1 MRRRTFLIGAAAA
14 AGGLLVGYRAW
25 TKSFDRQAVDLLAK
39 DEGHLL
45 AGWLKIAPDDT
56 VTVYIPHVDM
66 GQGTHTALAML
77 AAEELD
83 ADWSK
88 VVTRRAPGEKPF
100 ANPFLARGWIID
112 DRKFPVVDGAV
123 DMVFSEA
130 ARQINLQI
138 TGGSTAVRF
147 TGRYGMR
154 FAGAAARAML
164 VEAAAN
170 RWSVPADR
178 ITVRDGIVSD
188 PVTGQSAGFG
198 ELAEAAAQLGVPS
211 DPPFKDPAT
220 WRIAGT
226 SPLRADIPPKT
237 NGSFEY
243 GIDFKLPQML
253 HAAVRSAP
261 VHGGRLVS
269 VDTAPARSMPGVVEI
284 VTTDRAVAVIAESWW
299 QARRALDALDPQFDD
314 GGAVVRDAAELIAA
328 QDRALAGGDFDEL
341 FSVGDAAEALAN
353 AQGKQVEAVYRTP
366 WLHHAAME
374 PVNVTAQFADGK
386 LTVWAG
392 EQDALGTKAQL
403 MELSGLGADDVEF
416 HGLAAGGAFGRRVP
430 PSADY
435 MEHAVALARAASP
448 RPVKLILHR
457 EEEFAQGAYRPALAT
472 SISAAL
478 GDNGL
483 PVAWSQ
489 TFLVAPT
496 RNEGFALPY
505 AIPNQSLRAIPF
517 ATHLRT
523 GTWRAVA
530 HTQHAFWTECFIDE
544 LAHAAGRDPYEYR
557 RALLAETSRERRVL
571 DAAAE
576 LGGWGEPLGPGMG
589 RGIAIAESYGTIA
602 AHVVEIAMEGGM
614 PKVRRVSAAIDCGV
628 LIHPDT
634 ARQQVEGAIVM
645 GLSAAMREEITL
657 ADGAVVE
664 QSFSDYPVFTMA
676 DTPRIDI
683 TFLASDGVWGGL
695 GEPGLP
701 PAAPAL
707 ANAVFAA
714 TGKRYRAL
722 PLARHMAGV

>member
-14 AGGLLVGYRAW
+14 AGGLVIGYRTWA
-25 TKSFDRQAVDLLAK
+25 KSFDRQAIDLVAR

-56 VTVYIPHVDM
+56 VTVYIPHIDM
-66 GQGTHTALAML
+66 GQGVHTTLAML

-88 VVTRRAPGEKPF
+88 VAARRAPGERAF
-100 ANPFLARGWIID
+100 ANRFLARGWILG
-112 DRKFPVVDGAV
+112 DREFPVVDGAV
-123 DMVFSEA
+123 DMVFTEA
-130 ARQINLQI
+130 ARQIDLQT

-147 TGRYGMR
+147 TGYFGMR
-154 FAGAAARAML
+154 FVGAAARAML
-164 VEAAAN
+164 VQAAAD
-170 RWSVPADR
+170 RWGVPAQR
-178 ITVRDGIVSD
+178 ITVKEGVVSD
-188 PVTGQSAGFG
+188 PVSGQSAGFG
-198 ELAEAAAQLGVPS
+198 ELSEAASRLQVPR

-237 NGSFEY
+237 NGTFEY
-243 GIDFKLPQML
+243 GIDLKLPDML

-261 VHGGRLVS
+261 VHGGRLIS
-269 VDTAPARSMPGVVEI
+269 VDAAPARTMPGVADV
-284 VTTDRAVAVIAESWW
+284 VTTDRAVAVIADSWW
-299 QARRALDALDPQFDD
+299 QARRALDALDPEFDN
-314 GGAVVRDAAELIAA
+314 GGATVRDAAGLIAA
-328 QDRALAGGDFDEL
+328 QDRALESGEAEEL
-341 FSVGDAAEALAN
+341 FAAGDAAAALAN
-353 AQGKQVEAVYRTP
+353 TQGKRVEATYRTP

-374 PVNVTAQFADGK
+374 PVNVTAQFAEGR

-403 MELSGLGADDVEF
+403 MELSGLGADAVEV
-416 HGLAAGGAFGRRVP
+416 HGLAAGGSFGRRIP
-430 PSADY
+430 QSAEY

-457 EEEFAQGAYRPALAT
+457 EEEFTHGSYRPALAT
-472 SISAAL
+472 HISAIT
-478 GDNGL
+478 GDDGL

-489 TFLVAPT
+489 TFLAGPT

-505 AIPNQSLRAIPF
+505 RIPNQSLRSVPF
-517 ATHLRT
+517 GTHLRT
-523 GTWRAVA
+523 GTWRSVA

-557 RALLAETSRERRVL
+557 RALLTEGSREQRVL

-576 LGGWGEPLGPGMG
+576 LGGWTKPLEEGMG
-589 RGIAIAESYGTIA
+589 RGIAIVESFGTLVA
-602 AHVVEIAMEGGM
+602 QVVEIAIENSL
-614 PKVRRVSAAIDCGV
+614 PKVRRVSAAVDCGTV
-628 LIHPDT
+628 IHPDT

-657 ADGAVVE
+657 IGGAVAE
-664 QSFSDYPVFTMA
+664 QNFSDYPVFTMA
-676 DTPRIDI
+676 EVPQIDI
-683 TFLASDGVWGGL
+683 VFLRSDGPWGGL

-707 ANAVFAA
+707 ANAIFAA
-714 TGKRYRAL
+714 TGERHRTLPIVRRA
-722 PLARHMAGV
+722 AEA

>member
-14 AGGLLVGYRAW
+14 AGGLVIGYRSWA
-25 TKSFDRQAVDLLAK
+25 KSFDRQAIDLVAG
-39 DEGHLL
+39 DEGHLI
-45 AGWLKIAPDDT
+45 AGWLKIAADDT
-56 VTVYIPHVDM
+56 VTVYIPHIDM

-88 VVTRRAPGEKPF
+88 VRTLRAPGEKPF
-100 ANPFLARGWIID
+100 ANRFLARGWILD
-112 DRKFPVVDGAV
+112 DREFPVVDGAV
-123 DMVFSEA
+123 DMVFTEA
-130 ARQINLQI
+130 ARQINLQV

-164 VEAAAN
+164 VEAAAD
-170 RWSVPADR
+170 RWDVPTQR
-178 ITVRDGIVSD
+178 IAVRDGIVSD
-188 PVTGQSAGFG
+188 PVSGQSASFG
-198 ELAEAAAQLGVPS
+198 ELAEAASQLSVPR

-237 NGSFEY
+237 NGSFGY
-243 GIDFKLPQML
+243 GIDFRLPDML

-269 VDTAPARSMPGVVEI
+269 VDKAPAESMPGVVDV
-284 VTTDRAVAVIAESWW
+284 VTTDRAVAVIAEGWW
-299 QARRALDALDPQFDD
+299 QARRAIDMLDPEFDD
-314 GGAVVRDAAELIAA
+314 GGATVRDAAGLVAA
-328 QDRALAGGDFDEL
+328 EDQALESGDFEEL
-341 FSVGDAAEALAN
+341 FSVGDAAEALAHG
-353 AQGKQVEAVYRTP
+353 QGKNIEAVYRTP

-374 PVNVTAQFADGK
+374 PVNVTAQFADGR

-403 MELSGLGADDVEF
+403 MGLSGLGADAVEF
-416 HGLAAGGAFGRRVP
+416 HGLAAGGSFGRRIP
-430 PSADY
+430 QSAEY
-435 MEHAVALARAASP
+435 MEHVVALARAASP

-457 EEEFAQGAYRPALAT
+457 EEEFTHGTYRPALAT
-472 SISAAL
+472 RISATL
-478 GDNGL
+478 GEEGL

-489 TFLVAPT
+489 TFLVGPT

-505 AIPNQSLRAIPF
+505 RIPNQSLRSVPF
-517 ATHLRT
+517 GTHLRT
-523 GTWRAVA
+523 GTWRSVA
-530 HTQHAFWTECFIDE
+530 HTQHAFWTESFIDE

-557 RALLAETSRERRVL
+557 RALLGEGSREMRVL

-576 LGGWGEPLGPGMG
+576 LGGWNESLEAGMG
-589 RGIAIAESYGTIA
+589 RGIAIVESFGTLV
-602 AHVVEIAMEGGM
+602 AHVVEIAMEDGL
-614 PKVRRVSAAIDCGV
+614 PKVRRVSAAVDCGTV
-628 LIHPDT
+628 IHPDT

-657 ADGAVVE
+657 SGGAVAE
-664 QSFSDYPVFTMA
+664 QNFGDYPVFTMA
-676 DTPRIDI
+676 DVPAIDI
-683 TFLASDGVWGGL
+683 VFLASDGPWGGL

-707 ANAVFAA
+707 ANAIFAA
-714 TGKRYRAL
+714 TGKRCRAL
-722 PLARHMAGV
+722 PLDKQMAGA

>member
-14 AGGLLVGYRAW
+14 TGGLVVGYRAW
-25 TKSFDRQAVDLLAK
+25 ANSFDRQAIDLVAK

-56 VTVYIPHVDM
+56 VTVYIPHIDM

-88 VVTRRAPGEKPF
+88 VRTKRAPGEKPF
-100 ANPFLARGWIID
+100 ANRFLARGWIID
-112 DRKFPVVDGAV
+112 DRKFPVFDGAV
-123 DMVFSEA
+123 DMVFTEA
-130 ARQINLQI
+130 ARQINLQV

-164 VEAAAN
+164 VEAAAD
-170 RWSVPADR
+170 RWSVPVQR
-178 ITVRDGIVSD
+178 IAVRDGIVGD
-188 PVTGQSAGFG
+188 PVSGRSAGFG
-198 ELAEAAAQLGVPS
+198 ELAEAAAESRVPR

-220 WRIAGT
+220 WRLAGT

-243 GIDFKLPQML
+243 GIDFKLPDML

-261 VHGGRLVS
+261 VHGGRLLS
-269 VDTAPARSMPGVVEI
+269 VDPSPAKALPGVVNV
-284 VTTDRAVAVIAESWW
+284 VTTGRTVAVIAEGWW
-299 QARRALDALDPQFDD
+299 RARQALDALDPQFDD
-314 GGAVVRDAAELIAA
+314 GGATVRGAAELIAA
-328 QDRALAGGDFDEL
+328 QDQALASSDFEEL
-341 FSVGDAAEALAN
+341 FSVGDVAEALAGG
-353 AQGKQVEAVYRTP
+353 QGRRVEAVYRTP

-374 PVNVTAQFADGK
+374 PINVTAQFTDGK

-403 MELSGLGADDVEF
+403 MELSGLGADAVEF
-416 HGLAAGGAFGRRVP
+416 HGLAAGGSFGRRIP
-430 PSADY
+430 QSAEY
-435 MEHAVALARAASP
+435 MDHVVALARAASP

-457 EEEFAQGAYRPALAT
+457 EEEFTQGAYRPAVAT
-472 SISAAL
+472 RISAVL
-478 GDNGL
+478 GEDGL

-505 AIPNQSLRAIPF
+505 RIPNQSLRSIAF

-530 HTQHAFWTECFIDE
+530 HTQHAFWTESFVDE

-557 RALLAETSRERRVL
+557 RALLSEGSREQRAL

-576 LGGWGEPLGPGMG
+576 LGGWGDALTPGMG

-602 AHVVEIAMEGGM
+602 AHVVEVAIEDGV
-614 PKVRRVSAAIDCGV
+614 PRVRRVSAAIDCGTV
-628 LIHPDT
+628 IHPDT
-634 ARQQVEGAIVM
+634 ARQQVEGAIIM
-645 GLSAAMREEITL
+645 GLSAALREEITL

-664 QSFSDYPVFTMA
+664 QGFNDYPIFTMA
-676 DTPRIDI
+676 DTPHIDVV
-683 TFLASDGVWGGL
+683 FLKSDGPWGGL

-714 TGKRYRAL
+714 TGERHRTLPIVKR
-722 PLARHMAGV
+722 MAQA